1 MLVLPMAVPFVV
13 LLLAAVVAMLGFRR
27 TSVWIWF
34 IAFAL
39 ATYSFQGYITDP
51 LRIAL

>member
-13 LLLAAVVAMLGFRR
+13 LLLAAVVAMLGFRKV
-27 TSVWIWF
+27 SVWIWF
-34 IAFAL
+34 IGFAL
-39 ATYSFQGYITDP
+39 AAYSFQGHITDP

>member
-27 TSVWIWF
+27 VSVWIWF
-34 IAFAL
+34 IALAL
-39 ATYSFQGYITDP
+39 AAYSFQGYITDP